1 MTLYVTLPMCSPIV
15 AESLAYYR
23 LYFIASGSQSSV
35 CDVINE
41 LVSVLKVLY
50 IVCGVHIL
58 ELCAVQRC
66 SIDTADHGEKE
77 ILLPV
82 LQLLRQFTTE
92 VPPVE

>member
-1 MTLYVTLPMCSPIV
+1 M

-35 CDVINE
+35 CDVITE

-50 IVCGVHIL
+50 IVCGVQLL
-58 ELCAVQRC
+58 ELRTMQRC

-77 ILLPV
+77 VLLPI
-82 LQLLRQFTTE
+82 LQLLRQFMTE